1 MTSPTATATPPA
13 GASSIPSP
21 RQQFIDALTR
31 EHEKTNRVVRAF
43 PAEQSEL
50 KPHARSNS
58 ARQIVWTFAV
68 EEILI
73 LKALK
78 NELKIGG
85 GFPPAPERWD
95 DVTGAFERSQADVM
109 AALESASDDDF
120 SGTVQFPT
128 GPQTIGD
135 IPKMEFFWFILCD
148 QIHHRGQL
156 SVYLRLAGG
165 KVPSI
170 YGPSADEPWF

>member
-1 MTSPTATATPPA
+1 MTSPVTTTPPS
-13 GASSIPSP
+13 GSLSIPSP

-31 EHEKTNRVVRAF
+31 EHEKTRRVVEAY

-50 KPHARSNS
+50 KPHPRSSS
-58 ARQIVWTFAV
+58 ARQLVWTFTI
-68 EEILI
+68 EEKLI

-78 NELKIGG
+78 NELKLGG
-85 GFPPAPERWD
+85 GFPPAPDRWE
-95 DVTGAFERSQADVM
+95 DVVNAFLQSHAEVTSALASAAD
-109 AALESASDDDF
+109 EEF
-120 SGTVQFPT
+120 QGTVNFPT
-128 GPQTIGD
+128 A
-135 IPKMEFFWFILCD
+135 PKTVGEWPKIEFFWFILCD

-156 SVYLRLAGG
+156 SVYLRMAGG